1 MALLS
6 HSLPQGLDAESLLS
20 GNPDVAF
27 TEDTEEN
34 GELDNAFKREQK
46 LQADPTS
53 MAMERFVENELAARL
68 GRSAENDS
76 KPDSSAPDVY
86 VSDDF
91 KRREEKEANAAWI
104 SGIAEVPLSVEERIR
119 NVEATELAK
128 KKMLAEAG
136 LAIEANARARAHHA
150 AQRAKKRAEDHPN
163 W

>member
-53 MAMERFVENELAARL
+53 MAMYDSICEEGNHDELAFNATHV
-68 GRSAENDS
+68 GCW
-76 KPDSSAPDVY
+76 SS
-86 VSDDF
+86 
-91 KRREEKEANAAWI
+91 
-104 SGIAEVPLSVEERIR
+104 
-119 NVEATELAK
+119 
-128 KKMLAEAG
+128 
-136 LAIEANARARAHHA
+136 
-150 AQRAKKRAEDHPN
+150 
-163 W
+163 